1 MITLLNR
8 KFKKKQIDDVNKEIE
23 QLIQKRDSNRDL
35 SDDKLIMFRQQ
46 ATIVA
51 RKKDQCAENLK
62 NLRSE
67 HAVLDKQ
74 LKEKRKSSGEDG
86 EILKGEDVII

>member
-1 MITLLNR
+1 M
-8 KFKKKQIDDVNKEIE
+8 
-23 QLIQKRDSNRDL
+23 IQKRDSNRDL

-51 RKKDQCAENLK
+51 RKKEQFAENLK

-67 HAVLDKQ
+67 HGILDKQ
-74 LKEKRKSSGEDG
+74 LKEKHKNFGEDG
-86 EILKGEDVII
+86 EILKGEDVKNFFNKKIILRIFIYN